1 MANFQFCDLRRKT
14 CPTHRGLR
22 HDFHKGTG
30 GKFRS
35 EDLPHSSGIK
45 TDIAVKRR
53 LRLVGR
59 LAPLIRDKN
68 QTALMVRSIKAVF
81 ASGVLS
87 SCLDNAVLPVA
98 EYGFFAQVQ
107 PLPDIQHLRE
117 GGRKVGQLP
126 CADCAAKGRN
136 LLLTVGKSSV
146 FVP

>member
-1 MANFQFCDLRRKT
+1 MQSENLPHSSGIKTYKRYHYLLIGRKT

-22 HDFHKGTG
+22 FSDGLKP
-30 GKFRS
+30 RPS
-35 EDLPHSSGIK
+35 ENV
-45 TDIAVKRR
+45 VKP
-53 LRLVGR
+53 VPFIG
-59 LAPLIRDKN
+59 DKN

-81 ASGVLS
+81 ASGVCS
-87 SCLDNAVLPVA
+87 SGLDNAVLPVA
-98 EYGFFAQVQ
+98 EYGFLAQVQ
-107 PLPDIQHLRE
+107 PLSDIQHLRE

>member
-1 MANFQFCDLRRKT
+1 
-14 CPTHRGLR
+14 
-22 HDFHKGTG
+22 
-30 GKFRS
+30 
-35 EDLPHSSGIK
+35 
-45 TDIAVKRR
+45 
-53 LRLVGR
+53 
-59 LAPLIRDKN
+59 
-68 QTALMVRSIKAVF
+68 MVRSIKAVF

>member
-1 MANFQFCDLRRKT
+1 MRYGIGRKT

-22 HDFHKGTG
+22 LSDGLKL
-30 GKFRS
+30 RPS
-35 EDLPHSSGIK
+35 ENV
-45 TDIAVKRR
+45 VKP
-53 LRLVGR
+53 V
-59 LAPLIRDKN
+59 PFIRDKN

-98 EYGFFAQVQ
+98 EYGFLAQVQ

-126 CADCAAKGRN
+126 CTNCAAKGRN